1 MQKKSGLN
9 FSGVPQIRREYPL
22 LARVSLVYIL
32 ACKLQSHLHTRFHNL
47 RKTTMRR
54 FARSLFG
61 QVVIALILGVLAGI
75 LAPEWAVKLK
85 PLGDGFIKLIK
96 MIIPVLVFCVVVHG
110 IAGAGD
116 LKRVGRVG
124 VKSLIYFEV
133 LTTIALVLGLV
144 LAFVFQ
150 PGAGMNVDPSKL
162 DASAMSAYAS
172 NADKLTS
179 GGTVDFLMK
188 LIPTTVVQ
196 AFATGDV
203 LQVLLFAVLFGC
215 ALTMLGE
222 RGAPVHALIDTLS
235 NVLFKIM
242 GILIKLAPLGV
253 LGAIAFTVG
262 QYGIGSLKQLGMLVL
277 LFYVAVIFFVFVV
290 LGLVM
295 RFSGFS
301 LIKLLRY
308 LREELMVV
316 FATTSSDS
324 VLPQIMAKLR
334 NLGVRDSTVGLVIPT
349 GYSFNLDAFSIYITL
364 AAVFIAQAT
373 NTPISMA
380 DLLTI
385 LAIALVTSKGAHGVP
400 GSAIVVLAATLHA
413 IPAIPAIG
421 LVLVLSVDWFMGIAR
436 ALGNLI
442 GNCVATV
449 AIAAWEGDIDRERA
463 HAVLDGLADN
473 QGPDAEPS
481 GAAAVPATVTPAHP
495 ATQ

>member
-1 MQKKSGLN
+1 MG
-9 FSGVPQIRREYPL
+9 
-22 LARVSLVYIL
+22 
-32 ACKLQSHLHTRFHNL
+32 
-47 RKTTMRR
+47 R
-54 FARSLFG
+54 FAKSLFG
-61 QVVIALILGVLAGI
+61 QVLIALVIGI
-75 LAPEWAVKLK
+75 LIGLFSPEFGVKLK

-124 VKSLIYFEV
+124 VKALIYFEV
-133 LTTIALVLGLV
+133 LTTIALVMGLA
-144 LAFVFQ
+144 LAFIFQ
-150 PGAGMNVDPSKL
+150 PGAGMNVDVKSL
-162 DASAMSAYAS
+162 DASALSAYAS

-179 GGTVDFLMK
+179 GGFVDFILK
-188 LIPTTVVQ
+188 LIPNTVVQ

-215 ALTMLGE
+215 GLTMLGD
-222 RGAPVHALIDTLS
+222 RGKPVSAVIDATSL
-235 NVLFKIM
+235 VLFKIM
-242 GILIKLAPLGV
+242 GIIIKLAPLGV

-262 QYGIGSLKQLGMLVL
+262 KYGIGSLKQLGMLVV
-277 LFYVAVIFFVFVV
+277 LFYAAVLIFVFVV
-290 LGLVM
+290 LGFVM
-295 RFSGFS
+295 RVSGFS

-334 NLGVRDSTVGLVIPT
+334 NMGIRDSTVGLVIPT

-373 NTPISMA
+373 NTPITMT

-385 LAIALVTSKGAHGVP
+385 LAISLVTSKGAHGVP

-421 LVLVLSVDWFMGIAR
+421 LVLVLSIDWFMGIAR

-449 AIAAWEGDIDRERA
+449 AVAAWEGDIDRDRA
-463 HAVLDGLADN
+463 HAVLDGRAA
-473 QGPDAEPS
+473 PMDAVITEDGEVVSASAASATS
-481 GAAAVPATVTPAHP
+481 GKV
-495 ATQ
+495 